1 MTQASHVD
9 KLGRYTLIAEIARGG
24 MGIVYLAVIER
35 GSQLGRLYVVKV
47 LNIAEEHTRKHID
60 AFMAEAELAGRLHH
74 PNTVE
79 TTEVSMSGSR
89 HYMVMEHLDGQPVSR
104 IVSRFRK
111 RGERPPL
118 VLGRVVEQALLGL
131 HAAHELRKFED
142 GALLNVVHRDA
153 TPQNIVVT
161 YDGHVKVVDF
171 GISLTS
177 ETESAE
183 GRMSGKAPF
192 MPPEQAQAQPTDRR
206 ADIFAMGLVLFEL
219 VTSKRIWRS
228 RSDREI
234 LEHLFQSGVPDPLDV
249 DPDLPVP
256 IAEVVRKATQSDSN
270 MRYAT
275 AKEMM
280 VALAKALSSLG
291 VPEYAP
297 QAVAEAF
304 APMFE
309 DDRARM
315 KEIIAQQLARIDAAG
330 TALENVDILEIGAVA
345 GPASSHYPL
354 TPAFSSRPAEK
365 PELRPS
371 TSKSA
376 TAKELS
382 QRPPKSR
389 SSFVSFL
396 AVVLLLALGAAW
408 FKLRSP

>member
-35 GSQLGRLYVVKV
+35 SGQFSRLYVVKV
-47 LNIAEEHTRKHID
+47 LNIAEEHTRKQID

-104 IVSRFRK
+104 IVSRYRK
-111 RGERPPL
+111 RGTRPPL
-118 VLGRVVEQALLGL
+118 VLGRVIEQALLGL
-131 HAAHELRKFED
+131 HAAHELRKLDD
-142 GALLNVVHRDA
+142 GSLLNVVHRDA

-192 MPPEQAQAQPTDRR
+192 MPPEQAQAQATDRR

-219 VTSKRIWRS
+219 LTAKRIWQS
-228 RSDREI
+228 RTDREI
-234 LEHLFQSGVPDPLDV
+234 LEHLFRSGVPDPVEV
-249 DPDLPVP
+249 DSELPMPLVQ
-256 IAEVVRKATQSDSN
+256 IVRQATHSDAAQ
-270 MRYAT
+270 RYAT

-280 VALAKALSSLG
+280 VALAKALTALG

-297 QAVAEAF
+297 SAVAEAF
-304 APMFE
+304 APMFDE
-309 DDRARM
+309 DRQRM
-315 KEIIAQQLARIDAAG
+315 KDVIAQQLQRITAAG
-330 TALENVDILEIGAVA
+330 AELENVDILEIGAVA
-345 GPASSHYPL
+345 GPASSYYPL
-354 TPAFSSRPAEK
+354 TPVASSRPAEK
-365 PELRPS
+365 PEPLSPI
-371 TSKSA
+371 TKSA
-376 TAKELS
+376 TAKEVS
-382 QRPPKSR
+382 QPPAKR
-389 SSFVSFL
+389 TGVMCL
-396 AVVLLLALGAAW
+396 LTLLVLVLLSAAW
-408 FKLRSP
+408 WKLRSP